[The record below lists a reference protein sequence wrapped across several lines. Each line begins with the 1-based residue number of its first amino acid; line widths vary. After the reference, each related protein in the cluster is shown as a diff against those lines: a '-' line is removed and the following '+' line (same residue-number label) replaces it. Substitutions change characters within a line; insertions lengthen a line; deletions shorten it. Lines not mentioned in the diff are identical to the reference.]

1 MKIIKSYYTPKK
13 YKALLANMRIL
24 CATNEQ
30 VNHHITD
37 FFDAKKIQWSNRALK
52 TGDYCFA
59 VDADPEL
66 GFLVDTYFTDEL
78 FIERKNSLS
87 ELASSINN
95 EAFHYEL
102 KRARP
107 MQHKYLLVE
116 QPNGWQG
123 ILLHDYIPQYN
134 EKSFW
139 ATLHTFEVVYGLKIK
154 FISKENMGLAIY
166 SICKSVLD
174 SLILK

>member
-1 MKIIKSYYTPKK
+1 
-13 YKALLANMRIL
+13 MRIL
-24 CATNEQ
+24 CTTNEK
-30 VNHHITD
+30 VNQHITD
-37 FFDAKKIQWSNRALK
+37 GFDKKKIRWANKALK

-59 VDADPEL
+59 VDAAPEL

-87 ELASSINN
+87 ELATSINN

-107 MQHKYLLVE
+107 IKHKYLLVE
-116 QPNGWQG
+116 QPNGWDG
-123 ILLHDYIPQYN
+123 VLLHDYMSKYN

-139 ATLHTFEVVYGLKIK
+139 ATLHTFEIVYGLKIK
-154 FISKENMGLAIY
+154 FLSKENMWLAIY
-166 SICKSVLD
+166 SICKGVLD
-174 SLILK
+174 SMILK

>member
-1 MKIIKSYYTPKK
+1 M
-13 YKALLANMRIL
+13 LAQMRIL
-24 CATNEQ
+24 CTTNEK
-30 VNHHITD
+30 VNQHITD
-37 FFDAKKIQWSNRALK
+37 GFDKKKIRWANKALK

-59 VDADPEL
+59 VDAAPEL

-87 ELASSINN
+87 ELATSINN

-107 MQHKYLLVE
+107 IKHKYLLVE
-116 QPNGWQG
+116 QPNGWDG
-123 ILLHDYIPQYN
+123 VLLHDYMSKYN

-139 ATLHTFEVVYGLKIK
+139 ATLHTFEIVYGLKIK
-154 FISKENMGLAIY
+154 FLSKENMWLAIY
-166 SICKSVLD
+166 SICKGVLD
-174 SLILK
+174 SMILK

>member
-1 MKIIKSYYTPKK
+1 MRSYYTGTE
-13 YKALLANMRIL
+13 YKELLKHLRVV
-24 CATNEQ
+24 CTTNEQ
-30 VNHHITD
+30 VNDHITGY
-37 FFDAKKIQWSNRALK
+37 FDKKNIPWVARALK
-52 TGDYCFA
+52 TGDYCFRI
-59 VDADPEL
+59 DACPEL
-66 GFLVDTYFTDEL
+66 GFATDTYFVDEL

-107 MQHKYLLVE
+107 IKHKYLLVE
-116 QPNGWQG
+116 QPNGWDG
-123 ILLHDYIPQYN
+123 ILSHDYLSKYN

-139 ATLHTFEVVYGLKIK
+139 ATLHTFEVEYGINVHFVRKDT
-154 FISKENMGLAIY
+154 MGLDIY

-174 SLILK
+174 STIIHG

>member
-1 MKIIKSYYTPKK
+1 
-13 YKALLANMRIL
+13 MRIL
-24 CATNEQ
+24 CAINEQ
-30 VNHHITD
+30 VNNHITGV
-37 FFDAKKIQWSNRALK
+37 FDKKKILWSDKALK
-52 TGDYCFA
+52 TGDYCFCIEA
-59 VDADPEL
+59 APEL

-87 ELASSINN
+87 ELATSINN

-107 MQHKYLLVE
+107 IQHKYLLVE
-116 QPNGWQG
+116 QPNGWDG
-123 ILLHDYIPQYN
+123 VLLHDYISKYN
-134 EKSFW
+134 EKAFW

-154 FISKENMGLAIY
+154 FVSKENMWLAIY

-174 SLILK
+174 SMILK

>member
-1 MKIIKSYYTPKK
+1 MKQHYTPTE
-13 YKALLANMRIL
+13 YKALLSHLQIV
-24 CATNEQ
+24 CTTNEK
-30 VNHHITD
+30 VNGHITD
-37 FFDAKKIQWSNRALK
+37 WFDSKNIQWVAKALK
-52 TGDYCFA
+52 TGDYCFVITA
-59 VDADPEL
+59 CPEL
-66 GFLVDTYFTDEL
+66 GFARDTYFTDEL
-78 FIERKNSLS
+78 MIERKNSLS

-107 MQHKYLLVE
+107 ILHKYLVVE
-116 QPNGWQG
+116 QTNGWQG
-123 ILLHDYIPQYN
+123 ILMHDYISKYN

-154 FISKENMGLAIY
+154 FVTKESAGLAIY

-174 SLILK
+174 SLVIK

>member
-1 MKIIKSYYTPKK
+1 
-13 YKALLANMRIL
+13 MRIL
-24 CATNEQ
+24 CTTNEQ
-30 VNHHITD
+30 VNDHITK
-37 FFDAKKIQWSNRALK
+37 FFDDKKIAWSNKALK

-59 VDADPEL
+59 IDAAPEL

-87 ELASSINN
+87 ELATSINS

-107 MQHKYLLVE
+107 IKHKYLLVE

-123 ILLHDYIPQYN
+123 ILMHDYISKYN

-139 ATLHTFEVVYGLKIK
+139 TTLHTFEVVYDLKIK
-154 FISKENMGLAIY
+154 FISKENMGLGIY

-174 SLILK
+174 SMILK